1 MANTRFNSSILYFIL
16 WMMYSLQGV
25 LYQSGGI
32 ASRGL
37 LLILLIWSLR
47 VMWRVNTTSPQL
59 PLFFKSL
66 NIFIFVTT
74 IYGVI
79 LILSGQDLYI
89 TEGYMN
95 VKASNLD
102 YLKNIYMSL
111 LPMYVFYDYTRRDK
125 LTIHKVMLFTL
136 CLLVVAV
143 INFYHR
149 RTELLLEVSQV
160 DGVTLNNGYD
170 FLALI
175 PLFLLWNKKTIT
187 QYALLVTAL
196 FFVIIC
202 MKRGAIIIGAI
213 CFIYFLYSTLK
224 YSRGKRRILVLTFS
238 AIAILGTIFIFINM
252 LASNDYFAYRIEQT
266 LQGNSSNRDQLYST
280 YWNHFISET
289 NIIRFLFGNG
299 ANATL
304 KVGMN
309 FAHNDWLELAI
320 NNGLLGICLYV
331 WYYLA
336 LVKDSI
342 KALKVD
348 NLYYAVII
356 MVLLIMFISSMF
368 SMSYAN
374 INLAISLALGYALAN
389 VYNTSSL

>member
-1 MANTRFNSSILYFIL
+1 
-16 WMMYSLQGV
+16 MMYSLQGV